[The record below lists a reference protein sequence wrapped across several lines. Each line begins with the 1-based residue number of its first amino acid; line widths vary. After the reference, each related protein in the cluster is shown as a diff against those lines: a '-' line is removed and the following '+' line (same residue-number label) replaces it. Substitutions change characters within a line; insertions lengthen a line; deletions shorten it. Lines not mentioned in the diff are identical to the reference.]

1 MAIRCMNETVQI
13 PWRKVTAMIG
23 THTGVRSTRWRW
35 IAAIW
40 FAGGLFDAS
49 QTVLIMHAEGKHH
62 AWLPLFGIEL
72 VSWLPWAL
80 ATPLVIRLARRHPV
94 VRGMSIRTVAVHL
107 AAFAAISA
115 LAEVWSAVLHVL
127 FNPWGNEHWPT
138 FVDTWSTNLLFQIL
152 TFLIAYALILTVTLV
167 VDARESIAHQ
177 ITETARLNEELS
189 RAQLAA
195 LRRQMEPHF
204 MYNTLNSIAGLV
216 RDDRN
221 GAAVSMI
228 VGLSEFLRRAS
239 EDSHRSQVTLLEE
252 VEYLQRY
259 LEIQK
264 VRFGERLQVS
274 VDIPAELLR
283 AQVPNLLLQPLV
295 ENAIKHGIAKRVA
308 GGTVRVAGACHNSR
322 LCLSV
327 YNDGPSL
334 PTDWEATQTG
344 VGIGNLRTRLQ
355 ILHGNESELQLRC
368 ADPGGVE
375 VVVRLPF
382 REA

>member
-1 MAIRCMNETVQI
+1 M
-13 PWRKVTAMIG
+13 TAAQ
-23 THTGVRSTRWRW
+23 TGARSTRWRW

-40 FAGGLFDAS
+40 SAGALFGAS
-49 QTVLIMHAEGKHH
+49 QSVLIMHAEGRHH
-62 AWLPLFGIEL
+62 AWLPLFGTEL
-72 VSWLPWAL
+72 ASWLPWAL
-80 ATPLVIRLARRHPV
+80 ATPLIVSLARRYPII
-94 VRGMSIRTVAVHL
+94 RGMSVRTLAVHL
-107 AAFAAISA
+107 AAFAAVSA
-115 LAEVWSAVLHVL
+115 ITETWSAWLQVL
-127 FNPWGNEHWPT
+127 FNPWGNRRWPT
-138 FVDTWSTNLLFQIL
+138 FVDAWTVSLIYQVL
-152 TFLIAYALILTVTLV
+152 TFLVVYALILTVTYV
-167 VDARESIAHQ
+167 VDARESMARQ
-177 ITETARLNEELS
+177 LTEAARLNEELS

-195 LRRQMEPHF
+195 LRRQIEPHF

-216 RDDRN
+216 RDHRN
-221 GAAVSMI
+221 DAAVSMI
-228 VGLSEFLRRAS
+228 VGLSEFLRRFS
-239 EDSHRSQVTLLEE
+239 EDSHRSQVALQEE

-308 GGTVRVAGACHNSR
+308 GGTVRVAGSCQNGC

-334 PTDWEATQTG
+334 PANWEATKTG
-344 VGIGNLRTRLQ
+344 VGISNLRTRLQ
-355 ILHGNESELQLRC
+355 ILHGGESGLQLRP
-368 ADPGGVE
+368 ADPGVE
-375 VVVRLPF
+375 VVVTLPF